1 MKNILTAIIFFM
13 VFTTI
18 ANAQYSNYYNL
29 NVNQKLNAN
38 INQNVNVNGM
48 IFENKTITTID
59 YGALSLANAQRESVR
74 LENIKYA
81 DEQQRR
87 ISLEIASDPVKAFDY
102 GYAYNDIV
110 KYKGKEIKMV
120 GIKSYSF
127 RFIVPNNAIFTN
139 AGQGRFENVSSDGIT
154 TEIIFK
160 GPSYNINKVD
170 FNVEKLAQ
178 MNGVIVGQLAIDNI
192 NGDTIFVH
200 KKETNRA
207 TVYGVKGFK
216 YSMVWEDKYQNVITD
231 NFASNDLTKGNGIYY
246 SAVVRTYGN
255 KNEVNFEK
263 LEGRRFYFR
272 RLVEKLISTYSIYD
286 IKY

>member
-1 MKNILTAIIFFM
+1 MKNILSVIIFFM

-18 ANAQYSNYYNL
+18 TNAQYSNYYNL

-59 YGALSLANAQRESVR
+59 YGALSLANAQREANR
-74 LENIKYA
+74 LESIKYA

-87 ISLEIASDPVKAFDY
+87 ISLEIASDPVKAYDY
-102 GYAYNDIV
+102 GYVYKDIV
-110 KYKGKEIKMV
+110 KYKGEEIKIA
-120 GIKSYSF
+120 GLKSYSYSF
-127 RFIVPNNAIFTN
+127 VVPNNAIFTN

-160 GPSYNINKVD
+160 GPAYNKKKID
-170 FNVEKLAQ
+170 FNVEQLAQ
-178 MNGVIVGQLAIDNI
+178 MNGVIVGQLNLGNTI
-192 NGDTIFVH
+192 GDTVFVH

-216 YSMVWEDKYQNVITD
+216 SSMVWEDKYQNVITD
-231 NFASNDLTKGNGIYY
+231 NFDSYDLTKGNGIYY

-263 LEGRRFYFR
+263 LEGRRFYLR
-272 RLVEKLISTYSIYD
+272 QLVEKLISTYSIYNV
-286 IKY
+286 KY